1 VSLCRPLSTLV
12 PSVAAAWTLLT
23 TPTAAAD
30 ARLPEPYPGPGFQ
43 RGAVLSS
50 WDGTYPHREAWSAA
64 LDRLKA
70 LGVTWVQV
78 LTFAEQP
85 DLAIPRIV
93 PESAA
98 RWPAA
103 FIDAARAR
111 GFKVFLKPDVWS
123 RQFYAPGSTLW
134 RGSIRMHTE
143 ADWDA
148 WFESYARFI
157 LAEAERAATH
167 GVELFSVGLEYVETT
182 RTQGRR
188 WRALIAEI
196 RRRYPG
202 LLTYS
207 ADGNHELG
215 HVDFWDALDLVGVNT
230 YFPLADSDAPDPVE
244 LLLGARA
251 ALARVGA
258 VSARHG
264 RPAVLTEVGL
274 ASVRGAARTPWRWPT
289 ADDAADHE
297 TQARAYAALL
307 AACTGVAFCRG
318 LYWWKFYEVPERQV
332 PEHLDFTP
340 EGKPAADVLRAWYGA
355 GRP

>member
-1 VSLCRPLSTLV
+1 LV
-12 PSVAAAWTLLT
+12 TCVAAPPTLAHPL
-23 TPTAAAD
+23 D
-30 ARLPEPYPGPGFQ
+30 PYPGTGFQ

-64 LDRLKA
+64 LDRLAA

-85 DLAIPRIV
+85 DLAVPHIV

-98 RWPAA
+98 RWPSA
-103 FIDAARAR
+103 FVEAARAR

-123 RQFYAPGSTLW
+123 RQFYTPGSTLW
-134 RGSIRMHTE
+134 RGSIRMNSE
-143 ADWDA
+143 AEWAA
-148 WFESYARFI
+148 WFESYARFV
-157 LAEAERAATH
+157 LGEADRAAAH
-167 GVELFSVGLEYVETT
+167 GVEMFSVGLEYVEVT
-182 RTQGRR
+182 RTQGAR

-207 ADGNHELG
+207 ADGNHELA
-215 HVDFWDALDLVGVNT
+215 HVDFWDALDVVGVNA
-230 YFPLADSDAPDPVE
+230 YFPLAESDPPAPAE

-251 ALARVGA
+251 AMARVGA
-258 VSARHG
+258 VATRYG

-289 ADDAADHE
+289 PQDAPDVE
-297 TQARAYAALL
+297 TQARAYEALL
-307 AACTGVAFCRG
+307 AACTGVTFCRG
-318 LYWWKFYEVPERQV
+318 LHWWKFYEVPERQV
-332 PEHLDFTP
+332 PAGLDFTP
-340 EGKPAADVLRAWYGA
+340 EGKPAADVLRAWYRMPDRPAPEGPPVPGPSGA
-355 GRP
+355 GPK